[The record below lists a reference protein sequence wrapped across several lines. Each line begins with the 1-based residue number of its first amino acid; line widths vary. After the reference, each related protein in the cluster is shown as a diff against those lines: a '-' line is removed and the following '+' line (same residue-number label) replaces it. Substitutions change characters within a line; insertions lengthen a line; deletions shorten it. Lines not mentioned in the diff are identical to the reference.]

1 MSASDNSP
9 DFYTPEELATDVFP
23 GSMFIDPLADECRS
37 LVRTIVREVGRWPL
51 TDRLHANVLDDVEV
65 LAVPTS
71 ELSGLR
77 DILLAISAEH
87 GVSFVPPAEAAIR
100 IPSDRVSGVRDVAV
114 RATGGRV
121 NADDPRIAA
130 IKSTVSKLD
139 PAEADDLGALV
150 KGVGTHGPRLNLVH
164 GSTELDLTLVQA
176 LIGLSA
182 YDDDIKVAIVSRALD
197 RDVADLHAT
206 LASCSKKTLQKILST
221 TVRFVDGGLR
231 LAIDGDGIATLAGPI
246 YTTHETHQGVKS

>member
-1 MSASDNSP
+1 MSEH
-9 DFYTPEELATDVFP
+9 YTPDELADTFP
-23 GSMFIDPLADECRS
+23 GSIFIDPLADECRS

-51 TDRLHANVLDDVEV
+51 TDRLHSNVLDDVDA
-65 LAVPTS
+65 LAVPAS
-71 ELSGLR
+71 ELAGLR

-100 IPSDRVSGVRDVAV
+100 IPSDRVSEARDVEV

-130 IKSTVSKLD
+130 IKSTVAKLD

-150 KGVGTHGPRLNLVH
+150 RGVATHGPRLNLVH
-164 GSTELDLTLVQA
+164 GSTELDVTLVQA
-176 LIGLSA
+176 LVGLCA
-182 YDDDIKVAIVSRALD
+182 YDHDVKVAIVSRAID
-197 RDVADLHAT
+197 RDITDLHAT
-206 LASCSKKTLQKILST
+206 LASCSKKALQKILAT

-231 LAIDGDGIATLAGPI
+231 LAIDGDGVATLAGPI
-246 YTTHETHQGVKS
+246 YKTHELHQGVKS